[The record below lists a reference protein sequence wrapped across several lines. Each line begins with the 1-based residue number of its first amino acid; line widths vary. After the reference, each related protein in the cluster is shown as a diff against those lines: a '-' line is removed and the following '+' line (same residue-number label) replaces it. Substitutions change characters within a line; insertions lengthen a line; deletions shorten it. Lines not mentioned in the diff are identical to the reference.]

1 MIRDNNFSEWIRLVQ
16 SEYAEM
22 PGLQLSKRQAERL
35 WNIAPF
41 SADVILRALEQA
53 NFLRRT
59 PNDMYVRA
67 DLGS

>member
-35 WNIAPF
+35 WNIDPF